1 MGTTL
6 VIKPATEMG
15 SKPVVPTQSIIWG
28 DSNAQREMAP
38 GQGRGECGHS
48 QGQGQRMGR
57 MEAEKFTEMV
67 ANQLQSSLEG
77 SKCAGLHRGAHEAGA

>member
-28 DSNAQREMAP
+28 DSNAQGEMAP
-38 GQGRGECGHS
+38 GQG
-48 QGQGQRMGR
+48 
-57 MEAEKFTEMV
+57 
-67 ANQLQSSLEG
+67 
-77 SKCAGLHRGAHEAGA
+77 